1 MIMRILTVN
10 DFDSAASLIAKY
22 QEGITFHTPLV
33 DMLRGALEAGRV
45 KVCLTESSESIP
57 NGFGVVGQ
65 VSKQIHAIWVDDTNG
80 KLNQESI
87 NALESKIIEWC
98 FEEMENPPERI
109 DFPKMTEHIKMELLH
124 RGYVEYKRASM
135 SISRHDFLK
144 NHRRALPE
152 GFALV
157 PYQTSMRGE
166 VADIIAEANMN
177 HVDAIIYPELF
188 SSKEKALEFLE
199 KFEGNRFGEYIE
211 MASLVLVKGDQIIG
225 FCMIVKKDDRASI
238 PDIGISPVYQ
248 RQGLGK
254 ALFVNTIH
262 DLLHSDD
269 SIQTIDL
276 AVTLSNPAR
285 FLYEKSGFRVTDEF
299 SAIIHSRQ

>member
-1 MIMRILTVN
+1 
-10 DFDSAASLIAKY
+10 
-22 QEGITFHTPLV
+22 
-33 DMLRGALEAGRV
+33 
-45 KVCLTESSESIP
+45 
-57 NGFGVVGQ
+57 
-65 VSKQIHAIWVDDTNG
+65 VDDTDG
-80 KLNQESI
+80 GLNQESI
-87 NALESKIIEWC
+87 NALESKILEWC

-109 DFPKMTEHIKMELLH
+109 DFPKMSEHIKMDFLR

-135 SISRHDFLK
+135 SVSRHDFLK
-144 NHRRALPE
+144 NQKRALPE

-157 PYQTSMRGE
+157 PYQTSMRDE

-188 SSKEKALEFLE
+188 SSKEKAQEFL
-199 KFEGNRFGEYIE
+199 KKLEGNRFGEFIE
-211 MASLVLVKGDQIIG
+211 RSSQVLVKGEQTIG

-238 PDIGISPVYQ
+238 PDIGILPVYQ

-262 DLLHSDD
+262 DILHSDD

-285 FLYEKSGFRVTDEF
+285 FLYEKSGFQVDDEF
-299 SAIIHSRQ
+299 SAIIHCRESNK